1 MRRLLLV
8 PLAALVIAPSA
19 AGEWW
24 IIGSPISVR
33 ASEAAALLGGT
44 RTRCKAVPSKPVSS
58 KFECS
63 QPAIHST
70 TTVDGYRH
78 TFDQTACR
86 WLVQSVRA
94 KKRGYFRLKTLAEE
108 CADE

>member
-8 PLAALVIAPSA
+8 LLAALVMAPSA

-33 ASEAAALLGGT
+33 ASEASALLGGA

-63 QPAIHST
+63 RPAIHST
-70 TTVDGYRH
+70 KKVNGRIH

-94 KKRGYFRLKTLAEE
+94 KQRGYFRLKTLAEE
-108 CADE
+108 CR